1 MNLKIGIVGL
11 PNVGKSTLFKAL
23 TLEKVNI
30 ANFPFATIDPNVGI
44 VKVPDER
51 LDKLAEMSKSK
62 KIIPTAIEF
71 VDIAG
76 LVKGAHEGA
85 GLGNQFLAHIREVD
99 AIVEVI
105 RAFEDPDII
114 HIEGNV
120 SPVRDIETI
129 QLELVMADLQTVN
142 KRLAKNSKDLKSG
155 NSKAQEEKIIIEKV
169 KTALEE
175 GELATKINLSYS
187 ELNLIKDL
195 CLLTLKPFIFVF
207 NTNNDAENRD
217 VARLNFHTH
226 AMSVGMNLKFEE
238 ELSDMSEEESK
249 EFKKESHLPD
259 LIKMAYEVL
268 GLITFFTTG
277 EDETRGWTIKA
288 GWAAPRAGSAI
299 HTDFENKFIRAEIIN
314 WQKLLECDSWANA
327 RQKGF
332 LRTEGKDYIVSDG
345 DVIEFK
351 I

>member
-1 MNLKIGIVGL
+1 MSLKIGIVGL

-23 TLEKVNI
+23 TREQVNI

-51 LDKLAEMSKSK
+51 LDKLAEISKSK
-62 KIIPTAIEF
+62 KVIPAAIEF

-105 RAFEDPDII
+105 RAFKDQDII
-114 HIEGNV
+114 HVEGSV
-120 SPVRDIETI
+120 SPLRDIETI
-129 QLELVMADLQTVN
+129 QLELVMADLETVN
-142 KRLAKNSKDLKSG
+142 KRLEKNSKDLKSG

-169 KTALEE
+169 KIALEE
-175 GELATKINLSYS
+175 GKLAVKVNLSYS

-195 CLLTLKPFIFVF
+195 HLLTLKPLIFVF
-207 NTNNDAENRD
+207 NVSAQETSRMQ
-217 VARLNFHTH
+217 VR
-226 AMSVGMNLKFEE
+226 SVELDLKFEA
-238 ELSDMSEEESK
+238 ELSEMSEEDYK
-249 EFKKESHLPD
+249 KFKKESRLPD
-259 LIKMAYEVL
+259 LIKMAYDVL

-288 GWAAPRAGSAI
+288 GWAAPRAGSTI

-314 WQKLLECDSWANA
+314 WQKLLECGSWVNA
-327 RQKGF
+327 RQKGL
-332 LRTEGKDYIVSDG
+332 LRTEGKDYVVCDG